1 MKKCQKKK
9 SWKHCLN
16 DFQSLW
22 WGKTVVVC
30 ELMPLGVMTCSAGC
44 LGRARRLPCLR
55 SAFFWLWFLEGY
67 YQGITFPTAAQH
79 PTAELGVLRVYSHF
93 PLKRQGQAIARGRKP
108 STAYQQSPPVQAECT
123 TVLCLGVA
131 LKAPNLLLS
140 CYWFKWTRG
149 RCVRRH
155 WSQGCGHGGRRDPSP
170 SCPGTVPSPLCSHL
184 LFTVCSSKEWREKKP
199 CADVLS
205 CIVWTIY

>member
-1 MKKCQKKK
+1 MSEKK

-44 LGRARRLPCLR
+44 LGRACRLLCLR
-55 SAFFWLWFLEGY
+55 SAFLRLWFLEGC
-67 YQGITFPTAAQH
+67 YQGITFPTTAQH

-108 STAYQQSPPVQAECT
+108 STAYQQPPPAQAECT
-123 TVLCLGVA
+123 AVLCLRVA
-131 LKAPNLLLS
+131 LKAPNLLLY
-140 CYWFKWTRG
+140 CYWFKWTWG
-149 RCVRRH
+149 RCVKRH
-155 WSQGCGHGGRRDPSP
+155 WSQGCGHGGRRDLSP
-170 SCPGTVPSPLCSHL
+170 FCPPQQVATVPSPLHSHL
-184 LFTVCSSKEWREKKP
+184 
-199 CADVLS
+199 
-205 CIVWTIY
+205 